1 MKWVFVVAGFAMV
14 IIGGIGKY
22 VDMTKYKEP
31 FISNMSPYYTIFIT
45 GIITVIL
52 GLSFDWIMGLD
63 DEEEGEGGE
72 PPEGEGEQ
80 PAEEAAEEGAQAQEH
95 TEAKPEGEDAEPESA
110 GEAPAEPEK
119 TAPEGDGEPDKSPS
133 SD

>member
-22 VDMTKYKEP
+22 VDMTKYREP

-52 GLSFDWIMGLD
+52 GLSFDWIMSLD
-63 DEEEGEGGE
+63 DEEEGAEGGA
-72 PPEGEGEQ
+72 PEGEGEK
-80 PAEEAAEEGAQAQEH
+80 PEEEAAEAEEDA
-95 TEAKPEGEDAEPESA
+95 EAKPEGEDAEPESA
-110 GEAPAEPEK
+110 GEPPAQPEE
-119 TAPEGDGEPDKSPS
+119 TAPEGGDESGKAPS